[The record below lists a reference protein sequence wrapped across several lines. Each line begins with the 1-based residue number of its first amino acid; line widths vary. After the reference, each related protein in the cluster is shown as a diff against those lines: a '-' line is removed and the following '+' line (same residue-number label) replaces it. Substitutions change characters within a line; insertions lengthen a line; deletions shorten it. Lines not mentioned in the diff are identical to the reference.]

1 MARPENSM
9 LERATKIEDQLVSW
23 RRDIHMHPELGF
35 EETRTAALVAEELE
49 SIGYRVRTGVG
60 RTGVVA
66 ERGEGHP
73 IVGIRADM
81 DALPL
86 QETNDVPY
94 ASKIPG
100 LMHAC
105 GHDAHVAI
113 AMGVATLL
121 VQETFPGTV
130 RFLFQ
135 PSEEKADDEGISGA
149 PRMVED
155 GAMEGVDAV
164 LALHVDAD
172 LSAGDIIVD
181 SGVVAAGV
189 DSLSATIIG
198 HGGHGASPHETID
211 PIYLAAHVVL
221 ALHGIVS
228 RRTNPF
234 DPAVITVGSIHAGKA
249 ENVIPA
255 SAELGL
261 TIRYMEPE
269 MQKLLHAEI
278 VKALS
283 VAKVLGGDFE
293 HEFQLGYPPMVN
305 DVTVTNLLRDVATDL
320 LGAEHIAPPER
331 SMGSEDFGYFSEL
344 APGAMFSLGCK
355 IEGDMRPHHNPR
367 FDVDERC
374 LPIGA
379 AILAEAALR
388 MLRGE
393 ARLSSE

>member
-1 MARPENSM
+1 MAHRENNM
-9 LERATKIEDQLVSW
+9 LEQAEKIEKQLVQW
-23 RRDIHMHPELGF
+23 RRDIHVHPELGF
-35 EETRTAALVAEELE
+35 QETRTAALVAEVLK
-49 SIGYRVRTGVG
+49 SIGCRVRTGVG

-66 ERGEGHP
+66 ELGEGHP
-73 IVGIRADM
+73 VVGIRADM

-94 ASKIPG
+94 ASQVPG
-100 LMHAC
+100 VMHAC

-121 VQETFPGTV
+121 AEETFPGTV

-135 PSEEKADDEGISGA
+135 PSEEQSDDEGISGA

-172 LSAGDIIVD
+172 LAPGDIMVD

-189 DSLSATIIG
+189 DTLRATIIG

-211 PIYLAAHVVL
+211 PIYLAAHVIL

-228 RRTNPF
+228 RRVNPL
-234 DPAVITVGSIHAGKA
+234 DPAVITVGCIHAGEA
-249 ENVIPA
+249 ENVIPEK
-255 SAELGL
+255 AEIGA
-261 TIRYMEPE
+261 TIRYMAPE
-269 MQKLLHAEI
+269 MQELLHAEI
-278 VKALS
+278 EKALS
-283 VAKVLGGDFE
+283 VARVLGGDFE
-293 HEFQLGYPPMVN
+293 HSFEIGYPPMVN
-305 DVTVTNLLRDVATDL
+305 DARQADLMRAVATDL
-320 LGAEHIAPPER
+320 LGAEHIAPPEG
-331 SMGSEDFGYFSEL
+331 SMGSEDFGYFSTL
-344 APGAMFSLGCK
+344 APGAMLGLGCK

-388 MLRGE
+388 VLRQETGT
-393 ARLSSE
+393 

>member
-1 MARPENSM
+1 MTHRENTM
-9 LERATKIEDQLVSW
+9 LERAKEIEELLVNW
-23 RRDIHMHPELGF
+23 RRDIHMYPELGF
-35 EETRTAALVAEELE
+35 QETRTAALVADTLRP
-49 SIGYRVRTGVG
+49 IGYQVRTGVG

-66 ERGEGHP
+66 ELGEGHP
-73 IVGIRADM
+73 VAAIRADM

-94 ASKIPG
+94 ASRIPG
-100 LMHAC
+100 VMHAC

-121 VQETFPGTV
+121 AKETFPGTI

-149 PRMVED
+149 PRMIED
-155 GAMEGVDAV
+155 GAMEGVDTV

-172 LSAGDIIVD
+172 LPAGDIIID

-189 DSLSATIIG
+189 DSLRAAITG

-249 ENVIPA
+249 ENVIPQ
-255 SAELGL
+255 SAELGA
-261 TIRYMEPE
+261 TIRYMKPE
-269 MQKLLHAEI
+269 LQTLLHTEI

-283 VAKVLGGDFE
+283 VARALGGDFE
-293 HEFQLGYPPMVN
+293 HEFELGYPPMVN
-305 DVTVTNLLRDVATDL
+305 DAHVTDLIREAATDL

-331 SMGSEDFGYFSEL
+331 SMGSEDFGYFSRL
-344 APGAMFSLGCK
+344 ASGAMFSLGCQ

-379 AILAEAALR
+379 AILALAALR
-388 MLRGE
+388 ILRQE
-393 ARLSSE
+393 SA

>member
-1 MARPENSM
+1 MTHRENTM
-9 LERATKIEDQLVSW
+9 LERAKEIEELLVKW
-23 RRDIHMHPELGF
+23 RRDIHMYPELGF
-35 EETRTAALVAEELE
+35 QETRTADLVAGTLRPL
-49 SIGYRVRTGVG
+49 GYQVRTGVG

-66 ERGEGHP
+66 ELGEGPP
-73 IVGIRADM
+73 IVALRADM

-94 ASKIPG
+94 ASRIPG
-100 LMHAC
+100 VMHAC
-105 GHDAHVAI
+105 GHDTHVAI

-121 VQETFPGTV
+121 AKETFPGAI

-135 PSEEKADDEGISGA
+135 PSEEKVDDEGISGA

-155 GAMEGVDAV
+155 GAMEGVTAV
-164 LALHVDAD
+164 LALHVDAG
-172 LSAGDIIVD
+172 LPVGDIIVEA
-181 SGVVAAGV
+181 GVAAAGV
-189 DSLSATIIG
+189 DTLRATITG
-198 HGGHGASPHETID
+198 HGGHGASPHKTID

-249 ENVIPA
+249 ENVIPE
-255 SAELGL
+255 SAELKA
-261 TIRYMEPE
+261 TIRYMKPE
-269 MQKLLHAEI
+269 LQTLLHDEI

-283 VAKVLGGDFE
+283 VAQALGGDFQ
-293 HEFQLGYPPMVN
+293 HEFELGYPPMVN
-305 DVTVTNLLRDVATDL
+305 DARVTNLIRDAATDL

-331 SMGSEDFGYFSEL
+331 TMGSEDFGYFSVL
-344 APGAMFSLGCK
+344 APGAMFSLGCE
-355 IEGDMRPHHNPR
+355 IEGDTRFHHNPR

-379 AILAEAALR
+379 AILALAALR
-388 MLRGE
+388 ILRRE
-393 ARLSSE
+393 SA

>member
-1 MARPENSM
+1 
-9 LERATKIEDQLVSW
+9 
-23 RRDIHMHPELGF
+23 LGF
-35 EETRTAALVAEELE
+35 QEARTAALIADTLGR
-49 SIGYRVRTGVG
+49 IGYRVRTGVG

-66 ERGEGHP
+66 ELGEGHP
-73 IVGIRADM
+73 VVGIRADM
-81 DALPL
+81 DALPI

-100 LMHAC
+100 VMHAC

-121 VQETFPGTV
+121 ARETFPGTI
-130 RFLFQ
+130 RLLFQ
-135 PSEEKADDEGISGA
+135 PSEEKVDEEGISGA

-155 GAMEGVDAV
+155 GAMEGIDAV

-172 LSAGDIIVD
+172 LPAGDIIID

-189 DSLSATIIG
+189 DSLRATIIG
-198 HGGHGASPHETID
+198 HGGHGASPHETVD
-211 PIYLAAHVVL
+211 PIYLAAHVIL

-234 DPAVITVGSIHAGKA
+234 DPAVITVGSMHAGKA
-249 ENVIPA
+249 ENVIPE

-261 TIRYMEPE
+261 TIRYMKPE
-269 MQKLLHAEI
+269 MQTLLHTEI

-283 VAKVLGGDFE
+283 VARALGGDFKHTFE
-293 HEFQLGYPPMVN
+293 LGYPPMVN
-305 DVTVTNLLRDVATDL
+305 DAHITDLIRDAATDL
-320 LGAEHIAPPER
+320 LGDEHIAPPKG

-344 APGAMFSLGCK
+344 APGAMFSLGCE

-379 AILAEAALR
+379 AILAESALR
-388 MLRGE
+388 ILRQE
-393 ARLSSE
+393 TA

>member
-1 MARPENSM
+1 MTHRENNM
-9 LERATKIEDQLVSW
+9 LEQAAKIEKQLVQW

-35 EETRTAALVAEELE
+35 QETRTAALVAEVLK
-49 SIGYRVRTGVG
+49 SIGCRVRTGVG

-66 ERGEGHP
+66 ELGEGHP
-73 IVGIRADM
+73 VVGIRADM

-94 ASKIPG
+94 ASQVPG
-100 LMHAC
+100 VMHAC
-105 GHDAHVAI
+105 GHDAHVAM

-121 VQETFPGTV
+121 TSETFPGTV

-135 PSEEKADDEGISGA
+135 PSEERTDDEGISGA

-164 LALHVDAD
+164 LALHVNAD
-172 LSAGDIIVD
+172 LAAGDIMVD
-181 SGVVAAGV
+181 SGVVYAGV
-189 DSLSATIIG
+189 DTLRATIIG

-211 PIYLAAHVVL
+211 PIYLAAHVIL

-228 RRTNPF
+228 RRVNPL
-234 DPAVITVGSIHAGKA
+234 DPAVITVGCIHAGEA
-249 ENVIPA
+249 ENVIPERV
-255 SAELGL
+255 ELGA
-261 TIRYMEPE
+261 TIRYMAPE

-278 VKALS
+278 EKALS
-283 VAKVLGGDFE
+283 VARTLGGDFE
-293 HEFQLGYPPMVN
+293 HSFEIGFPPMVN
-305 DVTVTNLLRDVATDL
+305 DASQADLIREVATDL
-320 LGAEHIAPPER
+320 LGAEHIAPPEGT
-331 SMGSEDFGYFSEL
+331 MGSEDFGYFSTL
-344 APGAMFSLGCK
+344 APGAMFSLGCR

-388 MLRGE
+388 ILRQETGG
-393 ARLSSE
+393 